1 MKNRNPKIYVV
12 CGKARAGKDTSVGI
26 IENYC
31 KEKNLKILNLQFSS
45 YLKEYA
51 KKITGWDGS
60 DDTKPRELLQTL
72 GTSIIREQIDEK
84 FFVSRMIGDIKVYSY
99 FYDVITISDA
109 RLKIEVN
116 SLKEEFENICAIQIT
131 RPNYDNGLTEEQK
144 QHRTEV
150 DLDDYDKFDYK
161 IINDG
166 SIKDLENKILEVIN
180 NES

>member
-12 CGKARAGKDTSVGI
+12 CGKARAGKDTSVDI

-31 KEKNLKILNLQFSS
+31 NDKDLKVLNLQFSS